1 MMQPNSRKDAPSML
15 SPVDASQSERPTTA
29 NDALVLLTRRRL
41 YAGVALVVAAV
52 GIGVI
57 VYRLGAAPA
66 ARPQPAAG
74 AEIGASF
81 VKDGNLIRIPEG
93 SPLRR
98 QLSVQA
104 VMQREVVRD
113 LVIPAVVEAD
123 PARIMKVLPPLAG
136 RVTELNVRLGERVER
151 GQPLLVMDSPDLR
164 SAYADYDRSKVTLDL
179 TAKNRDRLRSLGVGG
194 GVALKDIQNADAE
207 FITANAE
214 HQRAEA
220 RLQQIGV
227 DPNAVNKSRIVT
239 IAAPISGSILDL
251 SVAPGAY
258 WNDTTA
264 SMLTIADLSKIF
276 VTANLPEK
284 DTTRVTEGQAVAV
297 RLAAYPG
304 EVLEGVVSFISAS
317 LDADTRRT
325 KVRITFD
332 NPRTRLKPGMFAS
345 VTFFSGKEIVPVI
358 PVSALLFRDDAS
370 QVFVE
375 VAPWV
380 FEPRPLDVGFQK
392 DDQAIVQGGV
402 QAGDRVIVKGGVLLN
417 D

>member
-1 MMQPNSRKDAPSML
+1 ML
-15 SPVDASQSERPTTA
+15 SPTEANQSERRTVSH
-29 NDALVLLTRRRL
+29 DAREFPAKRRL
-41 YAGVALVVAAV
+41 FAGVALVVIAV
-52 GIGVI
+52 GLGMI
-57 VYRLGAAPA
+57 VYRLSGGSL
-66 ARPQPAAG
+66 ARTVPMSKTD
-74 AEIGASF
+74 IGTAF
-81 VKDGNLIRIPEG
+81 VKDGNLIKIPEG

-98 QLSVQA
+98 QLTVQA
-104 VMQREVVRD
+104 VTQREMVRD

-136 RVTELNVRLGERVER
+136 RVTALNVRLGERVER
-151 GQPLLVMDSPDLR
+151 GQPLLVLDSPDLR
-164 SAYADYDRSKVTLDL
+164 SAYADYDRSKVLSDL
-179 TAKNRDRLRSLGVGG
+179 AAKNRDRLRSLGVGG
-194 GVALKDIQNADAE
+194 GVALKDIQHADAE
-207 FITANAE
+207 FITASAE
-214 HQRAEA
+214 YQRAEA

-227 DPNAVNKSRIVT
+227 DPAAVNKSRIVT

-264 SMLTIADLSKIF
+264 SLLTIADLSKIF
-276 VTANLPEK
+276 VTANVPEK
-284 DTTRVTEGQAVAV
+284 DTTRVTEGQAVEV

-304 EVLEGVVSFISAS
+304 EMLAGEVSFISAS

-358 PVSALLFRDDAS
+358 PVSAVLFRDDAS

-402 QAGDRVIVKGGVLLN
+402 QAGDRVIVKGGILLN